1 MIDWKSNLNVDEIKV
16 GDVLPA
22 ISIPITLQRLVMEA
36 QGNYDLSLMHHD
48 KRSALTVGASDAFA
62 NTFFLMGMYERLLRE
77 WAGNEM
83 RIKRIGN
90 MRMTSFNVVDDV
102 TTFSGSVREI
112 NDEVVTL
119 DMESRVGD
127 RQTSSAFALI
137 KL

>member
-48 KRSALTVGASDAFA
+48 KRAALTVGASDAFA
-62 NTFFLMGMYERLLRE
+62 NTFFLIGMYERLLRE

>member
-1 MIDWKSNLNVDEIKV
+1 
-16 GDVLPA
+16 
-22 ISIPITLQRLVMEA
+22 
-36 QGNYDLSLMHHD
+36 
-48 KRSALTVGASDAFA
+48 
-62 NTFFLMGMYERLLRE
+62 
-77 WAGNEM
+77 M

>member
-1 MIDWKSNLNVDEIKV
+1 MIDWKSNLNIDEIKA
-16 GDVLPA
+16 GDALPA

-48 KRSALTVGASDAFA
+48 KRAALTVGASDAFA